1 MIKPVLLNMG
11 IAKARI
17 SLRVRARLIHVC
29 AICRIDPECTNR
41 MEPEGLMLK
50 SIKFLIRVLPF
61 NNSGFSYIQYSSYIL
76 IRIF

>member
-1 MIKPVLLNMG
+1 MIKPVLFNVR

-17 SLRVRARLIHVC
+17 SLRVRARLIRVC
-29 AICRIDPECTNR
+29 AINRTDSKCTNR
-41 MEPEGLMLK
+41 MEPEGLLLK
-50 SIKFLIRVLPF
+50 NIIVLRF